1 MRAGPGAGDV
11 LGSISTYWFSGCGGD
26 GLWFVHL
33 LEGVE
38 VMALTGP
45 LELHTDRTAFGF
57 MSCGN
62 LTPKH
67 VKGDTKA
74 DGGTGAE
81 RLFIGLS
88 LA

>member
-1 MRAGPGAGDV
+1 
-11 LGSISTYWFSGCGGD
+11 
-26 GLWFVHL
+26 
-33 LEGVE
+33 
-38 VMALTGP
+38 MALTGP